1 MLDSVDVEA
10 TLATISSNLAIMI
23 GLFFFV
29 VSMGISYWADMSN
42 RKIGLFAIIIPI
54 AWTAFF
60 LCLYL
65 WPYLVGPHR
74 S

>member
-1 MLDSVDVEA
+1 MLDSVDVES

-60 LCLYL
+60 LGLYL
-65 WPYLVGPHR
+65 WPYLVGPRR